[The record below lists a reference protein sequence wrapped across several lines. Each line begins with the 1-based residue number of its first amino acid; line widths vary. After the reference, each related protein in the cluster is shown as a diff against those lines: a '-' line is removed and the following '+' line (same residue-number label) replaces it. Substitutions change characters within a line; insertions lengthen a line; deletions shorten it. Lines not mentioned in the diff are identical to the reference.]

1 MTTETY
7 TPPNLIAGDYPLVTE
22 PEVIASGQ
30 DLQKGALLGRVTAS
44 GKLVLS
50 ATAAGDGSEKPIAVL
65 TSALD
70 TSGGDVE
77 APVYKTGIFHYS
89 GLQVGAGW
97 TKTSLRT
104 ALDLS
109 PLFAV

>member
-30 DLQKGALLGRVTAS
+30 DLAKGALLGRVTAS

-50 ATAAGDGSEKPIAVL
+50 ASGASDGSETPIAVL

-70 TSGGDVE
+70 TSGGDIE

-89 GLQVGAGW
+89 GLQVGSGW
-97 TKTSLRT
+97 TKASLR
-104 ALDLS
+104 AKLDLS

>member
-1 MTTETY
+1 MTKETY

-30 DLQKGALLGRVTAS
+30 VLEKGALLGRITAS

-50 ATAAGDGSEKPIAVL
+50 ASAAADGSEQPIAVL

-70 TSGGDVE
+70 TSGGDIE

-89 GLQVGAGW
+89 GLEVGAGW
-97 TKTSLRT
+97 TKASLRA